1 MNKAK
6 KLISAAAILVL
17 SGCATTLP
25 PSDELK
31 VKLAKPVPRALV
43 AEMQTLI
50 DDNPEHFAE
59 CVSDGE
65 KYGRPLTAEERST
78 AKEVGVTNLDR
89 VRVVTGKR
97 FWEKRPMWILSG
109 KYAHT
114 CGYTMFF
121 SPIGLVANFRHELT
135 HVMQMERNSRLLG
148 IDPSPEQWMVEYL
161 VMAEITGYMMNPY
174 EREAEGVPFNTDNRA
189 LKSEG

>member
-1 MNKAK
+1 MIKT
-6 KLISAAAILVL
+6 KLITTAIAL

-31 VKLAKPVPRALV
+31 AELAKPVSPALV
-43 AEMQTLI
+43 AKMQTLI
-50 DDNPEHFAE
+50 DDNPDHFAE

-65 KYGRPLTAEERST
+65 KYGRPLTAKERVT
-78 AKEVGVTNLDR
+78 AKEVGVIHLDR

-109 KYAHT
+109 KNAHT

-121 SPIGLVANFRHELT
+121 SPIGIIANFRHEL
-135 HVMQMERNSRLLG
+135 HHIMQMERNSRLLG
-148 IDPSPEQWMVEYL
+148 IEPSPEQWMVEYL
-161 VMAEITGYMMNPY
+161 VMADLTGYMMNPY
-174 EREAEGVPFNTDNRA
+174 EREAEGVPFNMANRA
-189 LKSEG
+189 LR